1 MTSRE
6 WSQVGL
12 ISQLR
17 FVLGGQGRFKWIVLV
32 LFAVAISGV
41 EVISAALVYLLIGRV
56 TSPDTTIDLP
66 IIGDPI
72 RFLGSLEEE
81 QVIYALT
88 GGIALFFVIRGA
100 FLVLQKYVQARVVY
114 NSSASVS
121 NRLTKGYLDMPYA
134 EHLRR
139 NSAELVRNA
148 FFNVQVLS
156 KLLNSA
162 VKVVAETFV
171 VTGLV
176 VAMLLIAPIVTL
188 VAVGL
193 LGPVMF
199 ALLWTVKSRM
209 KEYGHGTKEME
220 REGLGIVQEGLAGIR
235 DIRLLGAET
244 WFSKSFARTRRL
256 QADYMVKYAA
266 VGEMPRVVIETF
278 LVFMIAGF
286 FAVVTAFARS
296 DATSLS
302 TLGLFAYAG
311 VRLKP
316 SIQAITAGIN
326 DVRHHMPSLFDIS
339 RDLKAAKSAKS
350 ASRERTSLTPIP
362 RLTTSIT
369 LSGVGYTY
377 AGSATPALF
386 DIDMEIKRGD
396 SIGFVGSTGG
406 GKSTLV
412 DVVAGLLPPTR
423 GVVSVDGLDLNSGDL
438 ASWYQQLGVVSQSI
452 FVMDATMRENIAF
465 GIPEPEID
473 ELALAEAVRVA
484 QLEDVVRELPEGLA
498 SRLGEHGTR
507 LSGGQRQR
515 VAIARALYRR
525 PEVLILDEGTA
536 ALDNTTESKLVHA
549 LTESRGTMTLI
560 VVAHRLSTVKQCDR
574 VFVIDQGSVLDS
586 GTFDDLLD
594 RQPIFA
600 SMRMGSATT

>member
-121 NRLTKGYLDMPYA
+121 NRLTRGYLDMPYA

-193 LGPVMF
+193 LGPIMF

-377 AGSATPALF
+377 AGSTTPALF

>member
-193 LGPVMF
+193 LGPIMF

>member
-193 LGPVMF
+193 LGPIMF

-600 SMRMGSATT
+600 SMRMGSATS